1 VHKLA
6 LLLIAIPLIAESRF
20 VLPTARY
27 SVRVET
33 NVRVP
38 MRDGVKLAT
47 DLYRPEGAGEK
58 LPAIMIRTPYNRKA
72 RTEVP
77 RMFAGQGYVVAV
89 QDVRGKFESEGHFT
103 VSANDTR
110 DGSDMLDWMAAQ
122 PWSTGKIGTYGC
134 SYLGEDQIELS
145 KVRNPHHTAM
155 IPQAAGGAYRFAD
168 LLEGGAVGLS
178 EAAPWFLKWGSKVNP
193 TPEEPKV
200 DLTSMFLTLPL
211 IQMVEK
217 AGTPHTDFEDFVS
230 HTPGDAWWD
239 RFGYVDKRH
248 HFNTPALQVCSWY
261 DSVVNEAFLLAKLM
275 RENGESARSR
285 ENQFVVIAPT
295 THCAFDSVS
304 DHTVVGKREL
314 GDAQF
319 DYYNLYLHW
328 YDRWLKGN
336 ETALQSVPKVQ
347 IYVMGRNQWRSENEW
362 PLARTQFTKYYLH
375 SSGHANGRDGD
386 GSLST
391 DGPASEPP
399 DQFQYDPKNPVPTV
413 GAGAQ
418 DQSSVESRPDVLVYS
433 TPPLKQATELTGPI
447 ELTIFVGSSARDT
460 DFTAKLVDV
469 YPDGTAFNLQD
480 GILRARYR
488 EGFGKKVWMKPGEF
502 YPLAIDL
509 HSTSNYFPAGHRIR
523 LEISSS
529 NFPRFDRNLNTGGN
543 NYDETETVVATNMV
557 RHSRDRASYIVL
569 PVLPVVR

>member
-1 VHKLA
+1 MHRLA
-6 LLLIAIPLIAESRF
+6 LVVIAIPLLAEPGF
-20 VLPTARY
+20 VFPEPRY
-27 SVRVET
+27 PVRVET

-47 DLYRPEGAGEK
+47 DLYFPEGAGDK

-77 RMFAGQGYVVAV
+77 RMFAGQGYLVAV
-89 QDVRGKFESEGHFT
+89 QDVRGKFESEGRFT
-103 VSANDTR
+103 VSANDTA

-193 TPEEPKV
+193 APEAPKA
-200 DLTSMFLTLPL
+200 DLNRMFLTLPL
-211 IQMVEK
+211 IQMLQK

-230 HTPGDAWWD
+230 HAPGDPWWD

-275 RENGESARSR
+275 RENGESARAR
-285 ENQFVVIAPT
+285 ENQFVVIGPT
-295 THCAFDSVS
+295 THCAFDSATE
-304 DHTVVGKREL
+304 HTVVGKREL
-314 GDAQF
+314 GDARF
-319 DYYNLYLHW
+319 DYYNLYLRW

-336 ETALQSVPKVQ
+336 DTALKSVPKVQ
-347 IYVMGRNQWRSENEW
+347 IYVMGLNKWRSETEW
-362 PLARTQFTKYYLH
+362 PLARTQFTRYYLH

-386 GSLST
+386 GGLGT
-391 DGPASEPP
+391 DGPGDEPS

-413 GAGAQ
+413 GEGAQ
-418 DQSSVESRPDVLVYS
+418 DQSLVESRPDVLVYS
-433 TPPLKQATELTGPI
+433 TPRLKAGIELTGPI
-447 ELTIFVGSSARDT
+447 ELTLFVASSARDT
-460 DFTAKLVDV
+460 DFTAKLMDV

-488 EGFGKKVWMKPGEF
+488 EGFHKKVWMKPGEV
-502 YPLAIDL
+502 YQLTIDL
-509 HSTSNYFPAGHRIR
+509 HATSNYFPAGTPH
-523 LEISSS
+523 
-529 NFPRFDRNLNTGGN
+529 PPGGFQQQLS
-543 NYDETETVVATNMV
+543 A
-557 RHSRDRASYIVL
+557 L
-569 PVLPVVR
+569 